1 MNDDLGNRFDQ
12 AGPSQP
18 VEVTGLNEVPQ
29 AGDIFMAFKD
39 EKWQEIS
46 HQIVNQDKKKQN

>member
-1 MNDDLGNRFDQ
+1 MKQVL
-12 AGPSQP
+12 QP

-39 EKWQEIS
+39 EKMTRSIASDRQSRQKETEIKT
-46 HQIVNQDKKKQN
+46 NEKTFT